1 MKALALYLLGVNVL
15 SFLSFGL
22 DKQKAV
28 HGRRRIRNRTLLG
41 LALLGGSVGALL
53 GMGLFRHKTRQR
65 PYTWGISLMLFAHTA
80 LLFLLVQ

>member
-1 MKALALYLLGVNVL
+1 MKALALYLLAVNVL

-53 GMGLFRHKTRQR
+53 GMGLFRHKTRQK
-65 PYTWGISLMLFAHTA
+65 PYTLGIPLLLLAQLSLLC
-80 LLFLLVQ
+80 LLIG